1 MTNWKEYKLGE
12 IGEVI
17 TGKTPSK
24 KNPEQWGDIMPFVT
38 PTDFDAYNKNI
49 VGSIRYLS
57 AEGINAFQKKVL
69 PQDSVIVTC
78 IGSQMG
84 KVALNKKECVTNQQ
98 INSIIPHKE
107 FDSDFIYYVISSMQ
121 DYLRN
126 LATGGSTMPIVNKS
140 TFEEITIKAP
150 DLPTQTAIAEIL
162 SSLDDKI
169 ELNNKIN
176 QELENLAQTLF
187 KQWFIDFEFPNEN
200 GKPYKSSGGEM
211 VDSELGEIPKGWE
224 VKPIGDL
231 FEFVIGGDWGKDDID
246 DEHSEMNY
254 VIRGTDIPTLK
265 SGSKNGVPYRAIKPS
280 KLKNRQLEVNDIIIE
295 ISGGSKRQPT
305 GRTVLITKEI
315 LERLDYNA
323 IPASFCRLIR
333 PKNDFAEF
341 LGIYLTKIYDEGKT
355 WEYQNQSTG
364 ISNFQFKFFESSEIL
379 ALPSDLRIIDEFN
392 SLISGFYNLM
402 TTNEN
407 QELTL
412 LRDTLLPK
420 LISGELEVADI
431 MAEKA

>member
-12 IGEVI
+12 LIETVSKTFKFSDKKVVFLNTSDTLEGKVI
-17 TGKTPSK
+17 NHNLFEPKKLPGQAKKTIQP
-24 KNPEQWGDIMPFVT
+24 NDILYSEIRPANKRYAFV
-38 PTDFDAYNKNI
+38 DFDSSNYVVSTKLMVLRVLDEEIISPKYLYYFLTSDEI
-49 VGSIRYLS
+49 VSYLQMLAESRSGTFPQIR
-57 AEGINAFQKKVL
+57 
-69 PQDSVIVTC
+69 
-78 IGSQMG
+78 
-84 KVALNKKECVTNQQ
+84 
-98 INSIIPHKE
+98 
-107 FDSDFIYYVISSMQ
+107 
-121 DYLRN
+121 
-126 LATGGSTMPIVNKS
+126 
-140 TFEEITIKAP
+140 FEEVSLLEIK
-150 DLPTQTAIAEIL
+150 LPPIKVQDEIVEL
-162 SSLDDKI
+162 VASLDDKI

-187 KQWFIDFEFPNEN
+187 KQWFIDLEFPNEK
-200 GKPYKSSGGEM
+200 GEPYKSSGGEM

-295 ISGGSKRQPT
+295 ISGGSKGQPT

>member
-24 KNPEQWGDIMPFVT
+24 KNPEQWGDNMPFVT

-49 VGSIRYLS
+49 WGSLRYLS
-57 AEGINAFQKKVL
+57 EEGINAFQKKVL
-69 PQDSVIVTC
+69 PADSVIVTC

-84 KVALNKKECVTNQQ
+84 KVALNKKKCVTNQQ

-140 TFEEITIKAP
+140 TFEDITIKAP

-187 KQWFIDFEFPNEN
+187 KQWFIDFEFPNEK
-200 GKPYKSSGGEM
+200 GEPYKSSGGEM

-224 VKPIGDL
+224 VGNLNQIAELQKKNKKP
-231 FEFVIGGDWGKDDID
+231 FENPDTIYHHYSLPEFDSGKMPSKELGEKILSSKYQVLEHSILVSKLNPRIPRIWTIIKPNDNSICSTEFQVLKPLEDVFFPFVNCLCSSDGYINSIQSKVTGTSSSHQRVNPKDIINYEMVLPPLSIVNQFYDSVYDSLNLID
-246 DEHSEMNY
+246 D
-254 VIRGTDIPTLK
+254 
-265 SGSKNGVPYRAIKPS
+265 
-280 KLKNRQLEVNDIIIE
+280 NR
-295 ISGGSKRQPT
+295 K
-305 GRTVLITKEI
+305 
-315 LERLDYNA
+315 
-323 IPASFCRLIR
+323 
-333 PKNDFAEF
+333 
-341 LGIYLTKIYDEGKT
+341 
-355 WEYQNQSTG
+355 
-364 ISNFQFKFFESSEIL
+364 
-379 ALPSDLRIIDEFN
+379 
-392 SLISGFYNLM
+392 
-402 TTNEN
+402 EN
-407 QELTL
+407 QELTN

-420 LISGELEVADI
+420 LISGELEVAEV

>member
-1 MTNWKEYKLGE
+1 MSEWKEYKLGE
-12 IGEVI
+12 LIETISKTFKFTDDKVI
-17 TGKTPSK
+17 FLNTSDTLEGKV
-24 KNPEQWGDIMPFVT
+24 I
-38 PTDFDAYNKNI
+38 NKNFFEPKKLPGQAKKTI
-49 VGSIRYLS
+49 QPNDVLYSEIRPANKRYAFVDFESSNYVVSTKLMVLRVLDEEIISPKYL
-57 AEGINAFQKKVL
+57 
-69 PQDSVIVTC
+69 
-78 IGSQMG
+78 
-84 KVALNKKECVTNQQ
+84 
-98 INSIIPHKE
+98 
-107 FDSDFIYYVISSMQ
+107 YYFLTS
-121 DYLRN
+121 N
-126 LATGGSTMPIVNKS
+126 EIVNYLQMLAES
-140 TFEEITIKAP
+140 RSGTFPQIRFEEISLLDIN
-150 DLPTQTAIAEIL
+150 LPAFKIQDEIVEVI

-200 GKPYKSSGGEM
+200 GEPYKSSGGEM
-211 VDSELGEIPKGWE
+211 VESELGEIPKGWE

-231 FEFVIGGDWGKDDID
+231 FEFVVGGDWGKDDID

-254 VIRGTDIPTLK
+254 VLRGTDIPTLK

-280 KLKNRQLEVNDIIIE
+280 KLKNRQLKINDIIIE
-295 ISGGSKRQPT
+295 ISGGSKKQPT
-305 GRTVLITKEI
+305 GRTILITKEI
-315 LERLDYNA
+315 LKRLNYHA

-341 LGIYLTKIYDEGKT
+341 LGVYLVKIYDEGKT

-364 ISNFQFKFFESSEIL
+364 ISNFQFKFFESAEIL
-379 ALPSDLRIIDEFN
+379 ALPLDLSVIDEFN

-407 QELTL
+407 QELNN

-420 LISGELEVADI
+420 LISGELEVADV
-431 MAEKA
+431 MSEKA

>member
-107 FDSDFIYYVISSMQ
+107 FNSDFIYYVISSMQ

-200 GKPYKSSGGEM
+200 GEPYRSSGGEM
-211 VDSELGEIPKGWE
+211 VDSELGEIPKGWKVGIISDFFE
-224 VKPIGDL
+224 ILSGFPFKSENFDDSGEYKIATIKNVQDGKFITKTDNCINELPLKMPKYIILNQGDVLLSLTGNVGRTCFVQANNFLLNQRVAKIQLKGSSSTAFPYYFFRRSEFQQLLISIAKGTAQLNLSPI
-231 FEFVIGGDWGKDDID
+231 EIK
-246 DEHSEMNY
+246 
-254 VIRGTDIPTLK
+254 TLK
-265 SGSKNGVPYRAIKPS
+265 IAFPS
-280 KLKNRQLEVNDIIIE
+280 CFDLISLDIFDSFFQQQLENEVE
-295 ISGGSKRQPT
+295 
-305 GRTVLITKEI
+305 
-315 LERLDYNA
+315 
-323 IPASFCRLIR
+323 SFSL
-333 PKNDFAEF
+333 
-341 LGIYLTKIYDEGKT
+341 
-355 WEYQNQSTG
+355 
-364 ISNFQFKFFESSEIL
+364 SE
-379 ALPSDLRIIDEFN
+379 
-392 SLISGFYNLM
+392 
-402 TTNEN
+402 
-407 QELTL
+407 

-420 LISGELEVADI
+420 LISGELVVSDI
-431 MAEKA
+431 QTKTL

>member
-107 FDSDFIYYVISSMQ
+107 FNSDFIYYVISSMQ

-150 DLPTQTAIAEIL
+150 DLPTQNAIAEIL

-200 GKPYKSSGGEM
+200 GEPYKSSGGEII
-211 VDSELGEIPKGWE
+211 DSELGEIPKGWE
-224 VKPIGDL
+224 VCKVSELSPKLETGKRPKGGVKGIESGMPSVGAESIKGVGYFDFSKTKYVPFEYAESMKRGLVDGYELLIYKDGGKPGTFL
-231 FEFVIGGDWGKDDID
+231 PHFGMFGESYPFEKFVIN
-246 DEHSEMNY
+246 EHVFLLDFHNKEYNCFAYFFFDSCY
-254 VIRGTDIPTLK
+254 VRPI
-265 SGSKNGVPYRAIKPS
+265 
-280 KLKNRQLEVNDIIIE
+280 LEY
-295 ISGGSKRQPT
+295 SGGKA
-305 GRTVLITKEI
+305 
-315 LERLDYNA
+315 A
-323 IPASFCRLIR
+323 IPGINQGDINNLSIFH
-333 PKNDFAEF
+333 PKNPLVEKFQEVAHSCISTILINCKENT
-341 LGIYLTKIYDEGKT
+341 YLT
-355 WEYQNQSTG
+355 N
-364 ISNFQFKFFESSEIL
+364 
-379 ALPSDLRIIDEFN
+379 
-392 SLISGFYNLM
+392 
-402 TTNEN
+402 
-407 QELTL
+407 

-420 LISGELEVADI
+420 LISGELEVAEI